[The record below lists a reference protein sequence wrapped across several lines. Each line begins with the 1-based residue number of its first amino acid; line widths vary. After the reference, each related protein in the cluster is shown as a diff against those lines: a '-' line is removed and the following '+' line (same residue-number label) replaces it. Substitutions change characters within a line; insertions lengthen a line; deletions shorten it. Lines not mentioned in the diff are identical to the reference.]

1 MLTIGTLNSS
11 KNSVEEAIK
20 TRDSARVQDLARQ
33 QADAGAQMLELD
45 LGPARRGLSRT
56 LDWLVTTVQQAVALP
71 VAIRTA
77 DVEALQDALQQAKGQ
92 TLIDAAAPAVE
103 DWQTFLKVANAHST
117 RIALAACPRGLP
129 TPTDERLSLVTET
142 LILTALEAGI
152 GINDL
157 FIDPMIAALNCDQPQ
172 SPVAVETLRLLK
184 VAAEIVP
191 NTLVHLEDISDGAQ
205 PVEARSLINQ
215 VYLTML
221 MGAGLD
227 AVVADLTDRRLQE
240 TVRII
245 KERDGSTPSARLLLR
260 MHDSSGAGM
269 EIDPAV
275 VDLED
280 PDLAALHKTWQILQ
294 NQVIYADGLL
304 GEDER

>member
-11 KNSVEEAIK
+11 KNSAEEAIK
-20 TRDSARVQDLARQ
+20 TRDSAWIQDLARQ
-33 QADAGAQMLELD
+33 QADSGAQMLELD
-45 LGPARRGLSRT
+45 LGPARRGQSQT
-56 LDWLVTTVQQAVALP
+56 LYWLVTTVQQAVDLP
-71 VAIRTA
+71 LAIRTA
-77 DVEALQDALQQAKGQ
+77 DVEALRDALQQAKGH

-103 DWQTFLKVANAHST
+103 DWQTFLKVANAHKA

-129 TPTDERLSLVTET
+129 TPTEERLSLVTEK
-142 LILTALEAGI
+142 LIPTALEAGV
-152 GINDL
+152 GINGL

-191 NTLVHLEDISDGAQ
+191 NTLAHLEDISDGAR
-205 PVEARSLINQ
+205 PVESRSVINQ
-215 VYLTML
+215 VYLAML

-227 AVVADLTDRRLQE
+227 AVVADLTDLRLQE
-240 TVRII
+240 TIRII

-260 MHDSSGAGM
+260 MHDSSGVNA

-280 PDLAALHKTWQILQ
+280 PDLAALYKTWQILQ
-294 NQVIYADGLL
+294 NQIIYADGLL
-304 GEDER
+304 EG